1 MDENIVKRIVV
12 DYRIFEV
19 NPEDLAEVVQ
29 MVAVANNISDNDA
42 LSILM
47 MMISGYMKQRTE
59 AGKRKVLEE
68 MKAHADA
75 TLEKLKDKEK

>member
-1 MDENIVKRIVV
+1 MDENTVKRIVV

-75 TLEKLKDKEK
+75 ILEKLKDKEK

>member
-1 MDENIVKRIVV
+1 MDENTVKRIVV

-47 MMISGYMKQRTE
+47 MMISGYMNQRTE

-75 TLEKLKDKEK
+75 ILEKLKDKEK